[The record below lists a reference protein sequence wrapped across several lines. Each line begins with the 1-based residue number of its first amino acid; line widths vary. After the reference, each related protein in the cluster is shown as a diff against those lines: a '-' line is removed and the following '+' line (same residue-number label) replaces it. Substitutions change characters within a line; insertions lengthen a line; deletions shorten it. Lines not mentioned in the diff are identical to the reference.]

1 MLTKLRN
8 VLIALWLNVKNR
20 LPEPLPVTD
29 EAVAGL
35 IERVIAGCGLDPANE
50 SLQNAI
56 ASTLLSLPQ
65 GTKTVKA
72 SDLIAVVDQARCK
85 QAAYSIIEAIRIKDK
100 AEREKADKETAA
112 AVGPEAS

>member
-29 EAVAGL
+29 EAVTGL
-35 IERVIAGCGLDPANE
+35 IERVITGCGLDPANE

-85 QAAYSIIEAIRIKDK
+85 QAAYSIIEAIRTKDK
-100 AEREKADKETAA
+100 EAREKSKQEADSS
-112 AVGPEAS
+112 VGPEAS